1 MSFSWRSS
9 NAKLDMSLQQ
19 IKQSAYSFYA
29 FGKNQFQKFLWQIF
43 IDNMK
48 THGDGMSLDCIEYL
62 FFLQGMMYVRVWES
76 LYNLTSTFAAFID
89 GNVGADS
96 FDVGSLEVDIH
107 LLHFPNFAQV
117 ETAEPL

>member
-1 MSFSWRSS
+1 MVLVKTNF
-9 NAKLDMSLQQ
+9 
-19 IKQSAYSFYA
+19 
-29 FGKNQFQKFLWQIF
+29 KFLWQIF
-43 IDNMK
+43 IDNMN
-48 THGDGMSLDCIEYL
+48 THGDGMGLDCIEYL

-89 GNVGADS
+89 GDVGADS